1 MQNKRLRLM
10 TEMGV
15 AVALA
20 AVLDFLTLFRMPQG
34 GSVNLEMLPI
44 LIVAL
49 RWGGLAGMATGLV
62 YGLLQL
68 ALNPYVVH
76 PLQILLDYPLAY
88 MLVGIAGFFS
98 VRASDEVDRL
108 YLRILP
114 GVLLAGF
121 GRFLAHLLTGVIFFS
136 EYAPEGQNVWLYSTI
151 YNGSYILP
159 SILISYLIITPI
171 LRRLLIKN
179 RV

>member
-1 MQNKRLRLM
+1 
-10 TEMGV
+10 
-15 AVALA
+15 
-20 AVLDFLTLFRMPQG
+20 MPQG

-121 GRFLAHLLTGVIFFS
+121 GRFLAHLLTGVIFSVNMPRKARMSGFI
-136 EYAPEGQNVWLYSTI
+136 QLYIMAAI
-151 YNGSYILP
+151 YCHQY
-159 SILISYLIITPI
+159 
-171 LRRLLIKN
+171 
-179 RV
+179 